1 MLMGVMRIDF
11 LLGETFPSS
20 GSEIYA
26 IQRKGKES
34 TCRKERLERMLRFA
48 GCHHVF
54 RASGA
59 TAPWAMVLPMRFAAS
74 SSTGQRP
81 SWLPELL
88 KCYSDDQARVA
99 KITFA
104 DRIAEI
110 TNPEH
115 HDIISDLLNSG
126 EWQEASKAALLAHYC
141 KDQPADVFK
150 GVLETTFTGV
160 AAVLIN
166 QSTKGIFNL
175 NKQAVSDE
183 VALAVQKG
191 KRSASDVL
199 YQDFRTNVE
208 GILHVKGN
216 LWVMTK
222 VGKDSVFTRNVKCTE
237 YVAVPDEAK
246 LFQFQGDAVELLGGE
261 SGSGKTWHVLSS
273 LPPFSPHLPVVGL
286 YMISHELEQAA
297 SEANLPADTGKR
309 NEAAVK
315 AVLNCAKSMFPE
327 AKARLL
333 ADVHRVV
340 IAIDECGS
348 HPKLI
353 RALCSARQDMKAAI
367 NAWIKKNSE
376 GPAIDVRIIL
386 VGAGVDSGN
395 AAVGTTPESYRI
407 VRMPPCTNF
416 FDVVWPAAARSAVQ
430 NAVVANPRAKNMQ
443 GNRRL
448 AALIV
453 NTVSDLT
460 GLLHSMPA
468 ESVHLLVP
476 AVLHSAMLSFKEKNS
491 FATHDPPS
499 INRLFLS
506 ALRLAMNVPLHVDD
520 KDERELCGTLGVLT
534 DEAQWQ
540 PEAVAVSEKKCV
552 LRNEGGYNLVCT
564 KGKPRYRVTA
574 AHMELFAARFG
585 LGPIPP
591 SWTGFELAVGYF
603 VALALHACNGGSKQD
618 LVDVF
623 GEDRFKFGK
632 VTAPGVPKE
641 ELTYSGVTLVQLKA
655 KLESG
660 DSVGKLTW
668 YDQKTAA
675 VMLNGPAAAFADVMG
690 LVPGLGLLLV
700 QCKCYGAGTP
710 FGEYEAL
717 AELFKMGLNEPAT
730 AIAHF
735 AENVGWGYLQSDPF
749 TQDAS
754 VPEELKNLLTNV
766 LQNKPSSGRTVMVPR
781 NGIFVA
787 LTKCQA
793 QSGLGKSKV
802 AVACVEAFG
811 RKYAAARAAAVE
823 TLLSKTKKT
832 TGGQRVVRILATT
845 TNHIAVLDDKPD
857 VIQLKVSPTSLYPVP
872 VPDQW
877 QPPAS
882 AVDVLV
888 KLDKPPSSV

>member
-1 MLMGVMRIDF
+1 
-11 LLGETFPSS
+11 
-20 GSEIYA
+20 
-26 IQRKGKES
+26 
-34 TCRKERLERMLRFA
+34 
-48 GCHHVF
+48 
-54 RASGA
+54 
-59 TAPWAMVLPMRFAAS
+59 
-74 SSTGQRP
+74 
-81 SWLPELL
+81 
-88 KCYSDDQARVA
+88 
-99 KITFA
+99 
-104 DRIAEI
+104 
-110 TNPEH
+110 
-115 HDIISDLLNSG
+115 
-126 EWQEASKAALLAHYC
+126 
-141 KDQPADVFK
+141 
-150 GVLETTFTGV
+150 
-160 AAVLIN
+160 
-166 QSTKGIFNL
+166 
-175 NKQAVSDE
+175 
-183 VALAVQKG
+183 
-191 KRSASDVL
+191 
-199 YQDFRTNVE
+199 
-208 GILHVKGN
+208 
-216 LWVMTK
+216 
-222 VGKDSVFTRNVKCTE
+222 
-237 YVAVPDEAK
+237 
-246 LFQFQGDAVELLGGE
+246 
-261 SGSGKTWHVLSS
+261 
-273 LPPFSPHLPVVGL
+273 
-286 YMISHELEQAA
+286 
-297 SEANLPADTGKR
+297 
-309 NEAAVK
+309 
-315 AVLNCAKSMFPE
+315 
-327 AKARLL
+327 
-333 ADVHRVV
+333 
-340 IAIDECGS
+340 
-348 HPKLI
+348 
-353 RALCSARQDMKAAI
+353 
-367 NAWIKKNSE
+367 
-376 GPAIDVRIIL
+376 
-386 VGAGVDSGN
+386 
-395 AAVGTTPESYRI
+395 
-407 VRMPPCTNF
+407 
-416 FDVVWPAAARSAVQ
+416 
-430 NAVVANPRAKNMQ
+430 
-443 GNRRL
+443 
-448 AALIV
+448 
-453 NTVSDLT
+453 
-460 GLLHSMPA
+460 
-468 ESVHLLVP
+468 
-476 AVLHSAMLSFKEKNS
+476 
-491 FATHDPPS
+491 
-499 INRLFLS
+499 
-506 ALRLAMNVPLHVDD
+506 MNVPLHVDD

-823 TLLSKTKKT
+823 TLLRKT
-832 TGGQRVVRILATT
+832 TGDRRVVRILATT